1 MRKAISSGGDV
12 QVKKLAEWGKTSH
25 VSGTLLP
32 IENECFRDALIRN
45 PVRARMAAA
54 LALHPFRPEGDNE
67 LKRLARLLPSLVLK
81 PESRD
86 LAETV
91 TTILAY
97 EECFRL
103 LSLGF
108 ERLLLAV
115 QISLSQVTGEIVR
128 LSLYSRRRLHEI
140 IDERIRK
147 ELNRRRNRCMGG
159 PESMKSLRTRLTGR
173 DRSLR

>member
-1 MRKAISSGGDV
+1 
-12 QVKKLAEWGKTSH
+12 
-25 VSGTLLP
+25 
-32 IENECFRDALIRN
+32 
-45 PVRARMAAA
+45 MAAA

-108 ERLLLAV
+108 ERLLW
-115 QISLSQVTGEIVR
+115 Q
-128 LSLYSRRRLHEI
+128 
-140 IDERIRK
+140 
-147 ELNRRRNRCMGG
+147 C
-159 PESMKSLRTRLTGR
+159 KSH
-173 DRSLR
+173 